1 MQIGSVTIE
10 GVSDG
15 RLLAPPTLLY
25 NKTDEDW
32 LPHAQFLDED
42 GMLPFEL
49 GGFLVQGSGCEH
61 DVHRFGFFAG

>member
-15 RLLAPPTLLY
+15 RLRTPPTLLY

-32 LPHAQFLDED
+32 LPHA
-42 GMLPFEL
+42 
-49 GGFLVQGSGCEH
+49 
-61 DVHRFGFFAG
+61 